1 MSYKQKKLCITT
13 LMLAICSANVLAEA
27 DPVVNLDL
35 NKTTWGQNVLM
46 YQWSK
51 TSECDFFRQKEDNS
65 WLTIQSGV
73 TFGQSANGTAPLG
86 THAFRTKCYSSKNGE
101 RQFLFTDTTS
111 YTVKTTGNLISF
123 SVVPTG
129 DKPVRICLN
138 DGRFSSG
145 NNYQIKTRNGDA
157 FNVDLDS
164 GLCFDKVYSDLNPAW
179 GIYAADGFHYGDF
192 VYDEGRYSAT
202 TYRGQTVGVNEN
214 EPVLTT
220 EVTLGAANFLLTQG
234 LSVDEDI
241 VDGEVYLVHGRI
253 DTAGTYKFEALDSLG
268 NPKAIQGSLVA
279 SNGNSIDLSAMTV
292 ATDLPEGLITI
303 TLSNAKRDDIIRLY
317 PFSGDF

>member
-1 MSYKQKKLCITT
+1 MNLNKKKCTA
-13 LMLAICSANVLAEA
+13 LMLALCSTGAMAEA
-27 DPVVNLDL
+27 DPVVNMDL

-86 THAFRTKCYSSKNGE
+86 THTFRTKCYSSKNGE
-101 RQFLFTDTTS
+101 RQFLFTGDKV
-111 YTVKTTGNLISF
+111 YEVKTTGNLISF
-123 SVVPTG
+123 DVVPTG

-145 NNYQIKTRNGDA
+145 STYQIKTRNGDA
-157 FNVDLDS
+157 FNVSLDTNT
-164 GLCFDKVYSDLNPAW
+164 CFDKVYADLNPAW
-179 GIYAADGFHYGDF
+179 GIYAQDGFHYGDF

-220 EVTLGAANFLLTQG
+220 EVNLGAANFLLTDG
-234 LSVDEDI
+234 LMVDEDI
-241 VDGEVYLVHGRI
+241 ADGEVYLVHGQI
-253 DTAGTYKFEALDSLG
+253 DASGNHKFEAFDSLG
-268 NPKAIQGSLVA
+268 APKVMQGSLL
-279 SNGNSIDLSAMTV
+279 SSDGNTIDLSLLASG
-292 ATDLPEGLITI
+292 ASLPEGKI
-303 TLSNAKRDDIIRLY
+303 TLSLNNAKKGDVIKLF